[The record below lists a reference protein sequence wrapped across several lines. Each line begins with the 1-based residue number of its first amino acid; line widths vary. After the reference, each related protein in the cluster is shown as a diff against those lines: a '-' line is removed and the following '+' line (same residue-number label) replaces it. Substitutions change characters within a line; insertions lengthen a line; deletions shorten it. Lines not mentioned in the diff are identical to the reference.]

1 VTHRPRGNRLGVP
14 ALVAT
19 LCVGAASAC
28 AGGVMT
34 AAQMVCCMHDHHECE
49 MAMDGD
55 SCCRGAHDASQ
66 QFVHGP
72 TAKFHADVAMVV
84 ATCPPAGS
92 MTRLVAALREHVGCA
107 ARGQPPGPL
116 VASYLL
122 NSAFLI

>member
-1 VTHRPRGNRLGVP
+1 MVR

-19 LCVGAASAC
+19 FCVSAASAC

-34 AAQMVCCMHDHHECE
+34 AAQMACCMHDHHECE
-49 MAMDGD
+49 MAMDGE
-55 SCCRGAHDASQ
+55 SCCSGAQESSL
-66 QFVHGP
+66 QFVHAP
-72 TAKFHADVAMVV
+72 KVKFHVDVVSVV
-84 ATCPPAGS
+84 AVCSPAES
-92 MTRLVAALREHVGCA
+92 MARPVTAPRDRVRCA